1 MMQAMQMK
9 IRSSL
14 VFLFFTLVPGL
25 FAQQLTL
32 NQILDN
38 YYKAG
43 NYDKLQNVNSI
54 IMTGNIVQQDLMPV
68 KIVRVRP
75 DKYMMQFDVAD
86 MTAYQVYDGQ
96 TAWMTTPWTGKA
108 APQVMPPERAT
119 DLKNRADMDGVLFN
133 WKEKGHSLELAGKD
147 TVDGRMAYK
156 IKVIRKDGGIE
167 YNVIDT
173 ATFMLQKRIS
183 FRKAGGKEV
192 TIENFYRDYR
202 TVDGI
207 PFAFIVETNNAGR
220 INEIQLETVELNR
233 TVDLKSFTMPEKK

>member
-1 MMQAMQMK
+1 MQMK

>member
-1 MMQAMQMK
+1 MQMK
-9 IRSSL
+9 TRSSL

-32 NQILDN
+32 NQILDS

-43 NYDKLQNVNSI
+43 NFDKLQKVNSI

-86 MTAYQVYDGQ
+86 LTAYQVYDGQ

-119 DLKNRADMDGVLFN
+119 DMKNRADIDGILFN

-147 TVDGRMAYK
+147 TVDGRIAYK

-167 YNVIDT
+167 YNIIDT

-202 TVDGI
+202 KVDGI